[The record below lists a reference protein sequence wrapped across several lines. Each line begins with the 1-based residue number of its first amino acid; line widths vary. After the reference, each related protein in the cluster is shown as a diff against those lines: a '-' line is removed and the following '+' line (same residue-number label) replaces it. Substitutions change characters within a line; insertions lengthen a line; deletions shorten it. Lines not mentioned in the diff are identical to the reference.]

1 MQGDLGV
8 WEGVGRRG
16 VRSGEGTG
24 TAGGTLRTR
33 LWRDMGYRALDRLEV
48 LGGLGLAQPPSISAG
63 VVQSIKDHITKPTAM
78 ARGRVAHLIE
88 WKGWSVQR
96 AGWEL
101 PPAADEEPYC
111 RLPDELREARFAAG
125 QQGRGLGDELAG
137 SGLERPWG
145 TPCVL
150 SGRAQS
156 LQSCPALCD
165 PMDCSPS
172 GSSVHGIFQAR
183 ILSGLP
189 FPSPGD
195 LSDPGFE
202 PASLMSPALADGVF
216 TTGLSRELQC

>member
-33 LWRDMGYRALDRLEV
+33 LWRDMGSRALDRLEV

-156 LQSCPALCD
+156 LQSCPT
-165 PMDCSPS
+165 P
-172 GSSVHGIFQAR
+172 
-183 ILSGLP
+183 
-189 FPSPGD
+189 
-195 LSDPGFE
+195 
-202 PASLMSPALADGVF
+202 
-216 TTGLSRELQC
+216 